1 MTQHQPDLSWA
12 LRDLADSI
20 PEIRFAVVASSDGK
34 AITAFGAD
42 PDDADRFAAIVAG
55 LQSLAQPVAEQFPK
69 HRGQLRLAGI
79 EVDGGHLFVVRAG
92 NETYLGVLAKTGID
106 QGLLGH
112 QMRDCARRMGD
123 LLGTVPRQEQ
133 PG

>member
-1 MTQHQPDLSWA
+1 MTLHQPDLSWV
-12 LRDLADSI
+12 LRDMTESI

-34 AITAFGAD
+34 AITAFRAD
-42 PDDADRFAAIVAG
+42 PDDADRFAAVVAG
-55 LQSLAQPVAEQFPK
+55 LQSLSQPVAEKFPK
-69 HRGQLRLAGI
+69 SNGQLRLAGI

-92 NETYLGVLAKTGID
+92 TETYLGVLARAGID